1 MLNEPITEAQI
12 EDAFEEASREEEESA
27 RQEKPI
33 DVLFADRALLNDS
46 DEFELIIDEIEWDF
60 GDEMP
65 GITMSEL
72 NPHGV
77 FTPDGR
83 QIGSICGCEDYPCC
97 GH

>member
-1 MLNEPITEAQI
+1 MSGEPITETQI
-12 EDAFEEASREEEESA
+12 EDAFEEASRTEEELA

-33 DVLFADRALLNDS
+33 EFLFADRALLNAS

-60 GDEMP
+60 GNETP
-65 GITMSEL
+65 GMIMSRL

-83 QIGSICGCEDYPCC
+83 QIGSTCGCEDYPCC